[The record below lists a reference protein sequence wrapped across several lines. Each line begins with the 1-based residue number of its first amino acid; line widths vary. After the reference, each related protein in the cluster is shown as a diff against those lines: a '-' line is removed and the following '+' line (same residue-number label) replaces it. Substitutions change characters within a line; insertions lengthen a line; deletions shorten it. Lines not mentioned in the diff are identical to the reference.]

1 MNKEI
6 QTTNSSVSIYEDPY
20 NKRIRV
26 DDYDGAVDE
35 VLVIISR
42 MISGWVEKLIV
53 KSRTKDLA
61 FFLAHGF
68 LEEAQV
74 KGYFSGE
81 GMHFVVKYYSDE
93 RKLSKKWNEEQVIF
107 ENLKNLN
114 EGLEPKELVYI
125 QFASPVDS
133 VDLAQL
139 YAESFQVYPTPVS
152 DPHYIEKTMDE
163 GTIYAYIKEH
173 GNIMSAASAEINRK
187 YKNAELTDC
196 ATQKHAQGKGHM
208 KKLMV
213 ALEEKLVGDGIKC
226 LYTLARAESI
236 GMNKAFFQL
245 GYTYGGRLVNNCN
258 IYSGIEDMNVWWKR
272 GRIVKWES

>member
-6 QTTNSSVSIYEDPY
+6 QTTNASVSIYEDPY

-35 VLVIISR
+35 VLVIISK

-53 KSRTKDLA
+53 KARTKDLA
-61 FFLAHGF
+61 FFLSHGF
-68 LEEAQV
+68 LEEAHV
-74 KGYFSGE
+74 KEYFSGQD
-81 GMHFVVKYYSDE
+81 MHFVVKYYSDE
-93 RKLSKKWNEEQVIF
+93 RKLSGKWNEEQLIIK
-107 ENLKNLN
+107 NLKNLN
-114 EGLEPKELVYI
+114 EGFRLEKPAQI
-125 QFASPVDS
+125 QFASPEDS

-139 YAESFQVYPTPVS
+139 YAESFQVYPTPVT
-152 DPHYIEKTMDE
+152 DPHYIQKTMDE
-163 GTIYAYIKEH
+163 GTIYAYISEH
-173 GNIMSAASAEINRK
+173 GKIVSAASAEINKK

-208 KKLMV
+208 KKLLL
-213 ALEEKLVGDGIKC
+213 ALEEKLVSDGIKC
-226 LYTLARAESI
+226 LYTLARAESV

-245 GYTYGGRLVNNCN
+245 GYAYGGRLINNCF

-272 GRIVKWES
+272 EFKV